1 VSAPPSASAPGPAP
15 ATLPVLSVSHSV
27 VARMVRRAAVEAPGV
42 VRVSSGRPALLS
54 RLGPPAVSVRTRDG
68 RIRVRVS
75 VVARPGHD
83 LRTVAEDIRTAVGA
97 TVERLLGLELED
109 VTVIVDGVGE

>member
-1 VSAPPSASAPGPAP
+1 VTA
-15 ATLPVLSVSHSV
+15 PVLSVSHGV
-27 VARMVRRAAVEAPGV
+27 IVRMVRRAAVEAPGV
-42 VRVSSGRPALLS
+42 VRVSSGGSFLLS
-54 RLGPPAVSVRTRDG
+54 RLGPPAVSIRTHDG
-68 RIRVRVS
+68 RIRVRVA

-83 LRTVAEDIRTAVGA
+83 LRTVAEDIRSAVGA